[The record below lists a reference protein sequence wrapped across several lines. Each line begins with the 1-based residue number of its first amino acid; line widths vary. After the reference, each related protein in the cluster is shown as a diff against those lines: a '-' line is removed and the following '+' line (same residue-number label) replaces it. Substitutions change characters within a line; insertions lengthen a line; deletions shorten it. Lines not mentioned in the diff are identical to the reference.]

1 MTLPGGLEVKASAS
15 KVGDLG
21 SIPGSGR
28 PPGKR
33 NGYPLQCS
41 CLENPMDRERR
52 LRFQAIGPQRV
63 RHDSA
68 ANTWTFHGSVL
79 KEDNMYY
86 MLAHGRYSINVLQ
99 RTRSVVVFNEKI
111 LT

>member
-1 MTLPGGLEVKASAS
+1 
-15 KVGDLG
+15 
-21 SIPGSGR
+21 
-28 PPGKR
+28 
-33 NGYPLQCS
+33 
-41 CLENPMDRERR
+41 MDRERR

-68 ANTWTFHGSVL
+68 ANTWSFHGSVL